1 MTNIKSYYIIQC
13 EGFSTIYEMKILIR
27 KKEAEANKNRRKF
40 GFRKNK
46 KGVNYKFESK
56 MLKESTLNYL
66 I

>member
-1 MTNIKSYYIIQC
+1 MRRL
-13 EGFSTIYEMKILIR
+13 STIYEMEILIR
-27 KKEAEANKNRRKF
+27 KKAAEPNKDRRKF
-40 GFRKNK
+40 GFGETK